1 MNERILELMTEAGF
15 DVEKIRMY
23 PGGFP
28 REDLIILEDFAK
40 LIVEDVLEILADRKN
55 YNKHLYTTWDLSR
68 ADGIMYELAESI
80 QKRFGTTKNFK
91 VIEHGT
97 VGGKV
102 SSE

>member
-1 MNERILELMTEAGF
+1 MTEAGF

-68 ADGIMYELAESI
+68 ADGIVYELAESI